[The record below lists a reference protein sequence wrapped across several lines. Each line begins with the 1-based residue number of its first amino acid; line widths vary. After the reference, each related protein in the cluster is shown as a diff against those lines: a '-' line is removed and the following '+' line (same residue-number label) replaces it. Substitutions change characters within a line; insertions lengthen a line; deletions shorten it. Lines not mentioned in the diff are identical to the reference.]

1 MPAMILFQ
9 HGEALTFAVIDRRL
23 NKLDESKDVLLKATL
38 IKDINFADPHRAH
51 IDILSDLSM
60 AELYEKRT

>member
-1 MPAMILFQ
+1 MILFQ
-9 HGEALTFAVIDRRL
+9 HGGALTFAVIDRRL

-51 IDILSDLSM
+51 IDILFDLSIGR
-60 AELYEKRT
+60 AI